1 MLKTIAQANEESC
14 KEDTIP
20 LMTYVCQSSDGRS
33 VPLIVDGHN
42 TSLRKKDCG
51 TFVQKAV
58 NYRLNE
64 TTLQIRY
71 IREGLMAVIPLSILS
86 MMTGEKLELLVC
98 GTRTIDVEILKKI
111 VRYVYLC
118 LTLYCYCCFLLEC
131 DFRLYFFFFV
141 SSAKLQYCSIENI
154 FI

>member
-111 VRYVYLC
+111 VRCVYQI
-118 LTLYCYCCFLLEC
+118 TLFCYCFLFLEC
-131 DFRLYFFFFV
+131 DFLLYFLLEYIFFI
-141 SSAKLQYCSIENI
+141 CI
-154 FI
+154 FDKARVL

>member
-1 MLKTIAQANEESC
+1 MLKTISQANEDQ
-14 KEDTIP
+14 EDIIP

-33 VPLIVDGHN
+33 IPLVVDGHN

-58 NYRLNE
+58 TYRLNE
-64 TTLQIRY
+64 TTLQIKY

-98 GTRTIDVEILKKI
+98 GTRTIDVDILKKI
-111 VRYVYLC
+111 VRYVIYFLF
-118 LTLYCYCCFLLEC
+118 YCCC
-131 DFRLYFFFFV
+131 CGVY
-141 SSAKLQYCSIENI
+141 
-154 FI
+154 